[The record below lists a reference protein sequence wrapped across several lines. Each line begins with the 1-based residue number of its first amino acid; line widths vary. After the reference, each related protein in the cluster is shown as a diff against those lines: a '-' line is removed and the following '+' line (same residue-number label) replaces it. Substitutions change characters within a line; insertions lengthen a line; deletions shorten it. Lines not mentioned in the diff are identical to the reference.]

1 LLALIQKVSKASVEI
16 NTAEISRI
24 KEGLVIFV
32 CAIENDNES
41 ICQKLAKKILNLRI
55 FEDSNGKLNKSLIDV
70 EGHALVISQFTLAA
84 DLKGGNRPSFSRAAP
99 THQANILIEKLVQIF
114 KKSPIY
120 TTTGKFGSNMKV
132 NLTNNGPITVWLN
145 TEDF

>member
-1 LLALIQKVSKASVEI
+1 MIQRVSKASVEI

-24 KEGLVIFV
+24 KEGLVIFI
-32 CAIENDNES
+32 CAIENDSES

-70 EGHALVISQFTLAA
+70 EGHALIISQFTLAA

-99 THQANILIEKLVQIF
+99 THQANILIEKFVQIF

-120 TTTGKFGSNMKV
+120 ITTGKFGSIMKV

>member
-1 LLALIQKVSKASVEI
+1 MLALIQRVSKASVEI

-24 KEGLVIFV
+24 KEGLVIFI
-32 CAIENDNES
+32 CAIENDSES

-70 EGHALVISQFTLAA
+70 EGHALIISQFTLAA

-99 THQANILIEKLVQIF
+99 THQANILIEKFVQIF

-120 TTTGKFGSNMKV
+120 ITTGKFGSIMKV